1 MLFSVGFVVAH
12 PARSIRCVVLG
23 KRKRFVALRVL
34 ASSFHADVA
43 TEARGRFTEAA
54 FIKPAGCPRQPS
66 GLEQRDTGRGGAG
79 GWQFTGRIMASLAET
94 R

>member
-43 TEARGRFTEAA
+43 TEAGE
-54 FIKPAGCPRQPS
+54 
-66 GLEQRDTGRGGAG
+66 GLQKRHSSSQLVAHDSPQAWSRETQKGGAR
-79 GWQFTGRIMASLAET
+79 GWQFIGRIMASLAEAT
-94 R
+94 